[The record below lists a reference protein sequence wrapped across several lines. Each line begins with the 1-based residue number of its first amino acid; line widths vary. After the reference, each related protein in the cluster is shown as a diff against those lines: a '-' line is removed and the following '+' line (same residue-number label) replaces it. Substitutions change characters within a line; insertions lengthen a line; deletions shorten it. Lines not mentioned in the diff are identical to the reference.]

1 MTTHQFDYV
10 IIGSG
15 IVGLTIARSLM
26 LRNFGASIAIFEK
39 EDGLG
44 FHASGRNSGVMHSGV
59 YYKENSLKA
68 KFCAQ
73 GSRFLIDFCEEFD
86 LPTNRMGKVIV
97 PTECDQDS
105 QVDLLYK
112 RGVNNGAKLQVID
125 AKELKEIEPEA
136 ATASGR
142 ALYLPNATVIDSVAV
157 LKQLKCNLMEKG
169 VKFFFSSELVSA
181 NPDKSEF
188 TTKENLL
195 VNYGKL
201 FNTAGQHADKIAHLF
216 RTAEQYTLLPFKG
229 MYFSL
234 KQSSNIKLNGLIY
247 PVPDLNV
254 PFLGVH
260 SVKKVTGEVYFG
272 PTAVPALG
280 RENYYGLKGLEP
292 IEAARIFKNLSIQY
306 WKNSQGFRN
315 YAHEEAGRFL
325 KARFAA
331 AAKALVPKLETQHLM
346 NSKKVGIRAQLL
358 NTETK
363 ELEMDFLIHKQ
374 DNTVHVLNAV
384 SPAFTCSIP
393 FAEYVVNDALDKQ

>member
-112 RGVNNGAKLQVID
+112 RGVKNGAELQIID

-346 NSKKVGIRAQLL
+346 SSKKVGIRAQLL

-393 FAEYVVNDALDKQ
+393 FAEYVVNDALDE

>member
-346 NSKKVGIRAQLL
+346 SSKKVGIRAQLL

-393 FAEYVVNDALDKQ
+393 FAEYVVNDALDE